1 MRYGTRLWL
10 PALLFAAFPLASCS
24 DTPTQ
29 DNPGGQPRVT
39 VRLTDAAGDIVAA
52 VVTISEINLQGSDGK
67 VVLRSAAVTT
77 DLVDLANTTATLV
90 DGAAVPAGT
99 YSQLRFV
106 ITGGYVEIENPDGST
121 SIYASSPS
129 YSGLPAGAVV
139 TGTLQ
144 MPSLA
149 QSGLKVEFPTTD
161 LEITTDQDLLVD
173 FNVSESFGHAAGNSG
188 KWVMHPVVKGAQ
200 FTTAATVVAT
210 LKLNSGVTLPVPPT
224 GAVTLTAFKASL
236 NGEVVSFSDADGDGV
251 FEARFRFLLPGTYAL
266 SVQVPT
272 GLGITTNLALPL
284 NVTVDAGET
293 ETIAVV
299 IQTAVLVP

>member
-1 MRYGTRLWL
+1 MRFGMRLWL
-10 PALLFAAFPLASCS
+10 PAVLLAALPLASCS
-24 DTPTQ
+24 DSPTQ
-29 DNPGGQPRVT
+29 GNPTDQPRVT

-52 VVTISEINLQGSDGK
+52 VVTISEINLQGNDGK
-67 VVLRSAAVTT
+67 LVLRSAPVTT
-77 DLVDLANTTATLV
+77 DLVDLANSSATLV
-90 DGAAVPAGT
+90 DAVAVPAGT
-99 YSQLRFV
+99 YTQLRFV
-106 ITGGYVEIENPDGST
+106 ISGGYVEVENADGST
-121 SIYASSPS
+121 SIYASSPT

-139 TGTLQ
+139 AGDLQ

-149 QSGLKVEFPTTD
+149 QSGLKVEFPATD
-161 LEITTDQDLLVD
+161 LEINEDQDFLVD
-173 FNVSESFGHAAGNSG
+173 FNVSESFGHQAGNSG
-188 KWVMHPVVKGAQ
+188 KWVMHPVIKGAQ

-210 LKLNSGVTLPVPPT
+210 LKLNTGVTLPAPPS
-224 GAVTLTAFKASL
+224 GAVTLAAFKAML
-236 NGEVVSFSDADGDGV
+236 NGEVVSFTDPDGDGV

-272 GLGITTNLALPL
+272 GLGVTTNLALPV